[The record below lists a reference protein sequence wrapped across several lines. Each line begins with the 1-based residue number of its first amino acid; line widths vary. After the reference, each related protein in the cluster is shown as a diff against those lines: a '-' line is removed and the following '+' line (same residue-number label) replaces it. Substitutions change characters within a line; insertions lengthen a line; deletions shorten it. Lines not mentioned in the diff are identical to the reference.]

1 MITTE
6 HLLRCGIYTSTDIF
20 TSLYDHTKRF
30 TCGEHLLRCGI
41 DTSTY
46 IVFIIIIC
54 ILYYSTNSLSL
65 TIAHPRNRTTA
76 QFPQGL
82 GSPPNS
88 LLRLRETPY
97 TTLLVFP
104 ALYPRHDFSVTQ
116 KGRVSPP
123 TRKGLTL
130 LPGLVRRPQHLPL
143 GLQPRSPECSTHTSL
158 SIRR

>member
-1 MITTE
+1 MRSHQTV
-6 HLLRCGIYTSTDIF
+6 
-20 TSLYDHTKRF
+20 

-46 IVFIIIIC
+46 IVFIIII
-54 ILYYSTNSLSL
+54 YYSTNNLS
-65 TIAHPRNRTTA
+65 RTTA
-76 QFPQGL
+76 QLRIRTTVQGL

-116 KGRVSPP
+116 KGRVSPF

-158 SIRR
+158 SIRTWQTSHPDSTAQLVRSAGQTHLYPK